1 MSKSKLPERVNP
13 DILIKGAADLVPTG
27 NVREVII
34 KDRGRTQEKASPL
47 ATVKKH
53 KLPIA

>member
-13 DILIKGAADLVPTG
+13 DTLIKGAADLVPTG

-34 KDRGRTQEKASPL
+34 KGRGRTQEEAPPL
-47 ATVKKH
+47 ATIKKR
-53 KLPIA
+53 KFPIV